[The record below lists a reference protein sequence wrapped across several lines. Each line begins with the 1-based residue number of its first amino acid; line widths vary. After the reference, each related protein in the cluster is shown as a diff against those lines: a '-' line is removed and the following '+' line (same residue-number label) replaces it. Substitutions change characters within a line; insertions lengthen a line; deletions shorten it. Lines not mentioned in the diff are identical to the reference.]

1 MLNRIVLIGRLTADP
16 VLRYTQSGVPVAT
29 FSLAVDRNYT
39 NQQGERETDFIDIVA
54 WRRLAE
60 TCANNL
66 NKGRLV
72 AVDGRL
78 QIRDYEYEGQ
88 RRRAAEVVA
97 DTVRF
102 LDWPRD
108 GGPQQSTVEPQT
120 TPMVDEFMPDDSV
133 PF

>member
-16 VLRYTQSGVPVAT
+16 VLSYSQSGVPVAT
-29 FSLAVDRNYT
+29 FSLSVDRNYT